1 MTGVVRRGQ
10 RTRRLD
16 FPDLGIDRPKP
27 MSVRGPSRSFQASA
41 LLSPRSPQLEAT
53 HAASRQSLYS
63 LPPTLVN
70 VERTTPKQNVGDE
83 PRATGEEQL
92 LLGRKVPSRLAV
104 RSLRESSDHS
114 TLQGDPE
121 GVTIGSPSLHF
132 RQLTEVKRDVAQR
145 VVAGRRQRAGKRAPA
160 SPVSQRGHD
169 ATVPTPDPART
180 AAPNRGR
187 DRSRDLGLV
196 IGVAYSQQLRCVAR
210 RPRDTAGPPDCCGVL
225 EVLGAS
231 GGPTPATFPGPG

>member
-1 MTGVVRRGQ
+1 M
-10 RTRRLD
+10 
-16 FPDLGIDRPKP
+16 I
-27 MSVRGPSRSFQASA
+27 VRGPSRSFQASA
-41 LLSPRSPQLEAT
+41 LLSPGSPQLEAT

-70 VERTTPKQNVGDE
+70 MERTTPKQNVGDE

-92 LLGRKVPSRLAV
+92 LPDRKEPSRLAV
-104 RSLRESSDHS
+104 RSLRKSSDHS
-114 TLQGDPE
+114 TLQGDPK
-121 GVTIGSPSLHF
+121 GVSPGSPSLHF
-132 RQLTEVKRDVAQR
+132 LGRDEPRPCTDVAQR

-160 SPVSQRGHD
+160 SPVSQRGHG
-169 ATVPTPDPART
+169 ATVPTPGPART

-187 DRSRDLGLV
+187 DRSRDFGPGLV
-196 IGVAYSQQLRCVAR
+196 ISVAYSQQLRGVAR
-210 RPRDTAGPPDCCGVL
+210 RPRDTAGRLDCCGVL